1 MDICVVHLA
10 WADAGPAALER
21 FVSSYVEHS
30 AGARH
35 RLVVA
40 WNGYR
45 DPTALAGAQRVC
57 RAVEHEDFEVTSRE
71 RDLTVYRLAA
81 ERESETA
88 MCFLNSHSTVLEDG
102 WLAALAENLA
112 RPGVGL
118 VGATGSYESPLSG
131 SRLPVRL
138 LRAGRYPPF
147 PNPHLRTNGFM
158 LERAL
163 MRELHWPRVTTKR
176 AAWALESGTGG
187 VTRQIEARGLAA
199 LVVGR
204 NGQGYPRERWRDS
217 RTFRCDEQQNLL
229 LADNRTR
236 QYAEAAP
243 PLRRK
248 LSRLAWGEGRE
259 LPALTP
265 IAAVE
270 SQAPPL

>member
-10 WADAGPAALER
+10 WADAGPAALEQ

-30 AGARH
+30 AGAHH
-35 RLVVA
+35 RLVIA

-45 DPTALAGAQRVC
+45 DPSALAAARRIC
-57 RAVEHEDFEVTSRE
+57 SAVEHEAFEVRSRE

-81 ERESETA
+81 KRVSA
-88 MCFLNSHSTVLEDG
+88 ASMCFLNSYSTVLEDG
-102 WLAALAENLA
+102 WLAAFAHNLA

-131 SRLPVRL
+131 SRPPVRL

-147 PNPHLRTNGFM
+147 PNPHLRTNAFM

-163 MRELHWPRVTTKR
+163 MLELRWPRVTTKR
-176 AAWALESGTGG
+176 ATWALESGTGG

-204 NGQGYPRERWRDS
+204 DGQGYPRERWRES
-217 RTFRCDEQQNLL
+217 RTFRSDEQQNLL
-229 LADNRTR
+229 VADNRTR
-236 QYAEAAP
+236 QYAEAGP

-248 LSRLAWGEGRE
+248 LSRLAWGECASV
-259 LPALTP
+259 PALKPTT
-265 IAAVE
+265 AC
-270 SQAPPL
+270 